1 MIFQLQLSSQR
12 RTEMWREITVSVIPY
27 REAGRCVHRIKT
39 TLIKTTN
46 IEMLYLIR
54 THTMSLHFLCIPVIP
69 VIIHFKL
76 HVRIKKVDTWINKN
90 YICFVYYV
98 LCTCINYDKCC
109 FFCLFFFFKVLIY
122 FFPFFCRTREVR
134 IKPTVWEQFQQN
146 AAWI

>member
-12 RTEMWREITVSVIPY
+12 RTEMWQEITVSVIPY

-39 TLIKTTN
+39 TLTKTTN

-54 THTMSLHFLCIPVIP
+54 THTMSLHFLCILVIP

-76 HVRIKKVDTWINKN
+76 HVRIKKVDTWIKKII
-90 YICFVYYV
+90 YVLSIMYYV
-98 LCTCINYDKCC
+98 HVSIMTNVVFL
-109 FFCLFFFFKVLIY
+109 FFCFFKVLIY

>member
-12 RTEMWREITVSVIPY
+12 RTEMWQEITVSVIPY

-39 TLIKTTN
+39 TLTQTTN

-76 HVRIKKVDTWINKN
+76 HVRIKKVDTWIKKII
-90 YICFVYYV
+90 YVLSIMYYV
-98 LCTCINYDKCC
+98 HVSIMTNVVFL
-109 FFCLFFFFKVLIY
+109 FFCFFKVLIY

>member
-12 RTEMWREITVSVIPY
+12 RTEMWQEITVSVIPY

-39 TLIKTTN
+39 TLTKTTN

-54 THTMSLHFLCIPVIP
+54 THTMSLHFLCILVIP

-98 LCTCINYDKCC
+98 LYV
-109 FFCLFFFFKVLIY
+109 FFLSLNL
-122 FFPFFCRTREVR
+122 FFPFLL
-134 IKPTVWEQFQQN
+134 QN
-146 AAWI
+146 SRSSYQTNSLKTIPAKCCMDLVFNWLL

>member
-12 RTEMWREITVSVIPY
+12 RTEMWQEITVSVIPY

-39 TLIKTTN
+39 TLTKTTN

-54 THTMSLHFLCIPVIP
+54 THTMSLHFLCILVIP

-98 LCTCINYDKCC
+98 LYV
-109 FFCLFFFFKVLIY
+109 FFLSLNL
-122 FFPFFCRTREVR
+122 FFPFLLQNSRSSYQTNSLRTIPAKCCMDLVFN
-134 IKPTVWEQFQQN
+134 WLL
-146 AAWI
+146 

>member
-12 RTEMWREITVSVIPY
+12 RTEMWQEITVSVIPY

-39 TLIKTTN
+39 TLTKTTN

-54 THTMSLHFLCIPVIP
+54 THTMSLHFLCIPVLP

-109 FFCLFFFFKVLIY
+109 FFVCFFFKVLIY

>member
-12 RTEMWREITVSVIPY
+12 RTEMWQEITVSVIPY

-39 TLIKTTN
+39 TLTKTTN

-54 THTMSLHFLCIPVIP
+54 THTMSLHFLCIPVLP

-76 HVRIKKVDTWINKN
+76 HVRIKKVDTWIKK
-90 YICFVYYV
+90 IIYV
-98 LCTCINYDKCC
+98 LSIMDYVHVSIMTNVVFL
-109 FFCLFFFFKVLIY
+109 FFCFFKVLIY